1 MLLLYHAAYL
11 KLQSQIHIEQHEA
24 DTDENGKAAPTLV
37 GHGEEAEQCGPH
49 CLHITH
55 THSTTWDKQNIKT
68 RALDPEPNVFLN
80 ADPDPAAFSMRIP
93 LSKITLYKFKEFSV
107 VEKDKKDCSKQKKTK
122 KTWRFYRAVQIYF
135 FFYFNNFLAFFCF

>member
-68 RALDPEPNVFLN
+68 RALDPEPYVFLN

-122 KTWRFYRAVQIYF
+122 KTWRFYRTVQIYF
-135 FFYFNNFLAFFCF
+135 FYIFF